1 MIRDSLLGRMFARVA
16 SSHCFS
22 PSLWAAKGILLSIFK
37 AVLLNEIGAI
47 RAGDLAMI
55 LVAYRHGLRAS
66 ELCGLRIADLDL
78 ESGSPDIR
86 RLKGSLHRVQPLCRH
101 KRTRD
106 HR

>member
-1 MIRDSLLGRMFARVA
+1 
-16 SSHCFS
+16 
-22 PSLWAAKGILLSIFK
+22 
-37 AVLLNEIGAI
+37 
-47 RAGDLAMI
+47 MI

-106 HR
+106 QNAAGEATLTDEDAFGELSLIEANQPNCLF